1 MFRSSG
7 VEIKV
12 ARSLPPTS
20 REILIDLNS
29 EAEKNPSQHARII
42 LVDRERKRLPEHIF
56 AVNIGDV
63 EGRRPKRGGGGRTQ
77 PHPSLA
83 EAQG

>member
-20 REILIDLNS
+20 REIHLNS
-29 EAEKNPSQHARII
+29 ESEKNPSQHARII